1 MKFRAKTRKP
11 GRRARRAVC
20 EDVRFAEVEIERPPR
35 PVLVVEID
43 GGLKL
48 LIEEASVVDLAAEFV
63 AALRAHEEGGK
74 R

>member
-1 MKFRAKTRKP
+1 MKIRGRTRKP
-11 GRRARRAVC
+11 GRRARRAVG
-20 EDVRFAEVEIERPPR
+20 EDVRFAEVEIERPRR

-48 LIEEASVVDLAAEFV
+48 LIEEASVVDLAAGFV